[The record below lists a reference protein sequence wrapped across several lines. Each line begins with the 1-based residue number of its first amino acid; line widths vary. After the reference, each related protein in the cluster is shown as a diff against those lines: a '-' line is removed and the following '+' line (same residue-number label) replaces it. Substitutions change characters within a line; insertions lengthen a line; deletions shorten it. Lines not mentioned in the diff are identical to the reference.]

1 MQGQITKFRSDIG
14 YGVITAEDGAKYR
27 FAKSEVVNLNGKLV
41 GHEVDFMLDQRAPR
55 QIILLTGSPFTVF
68 AGSSHG

>member
-1 MQGQITKFRSDIG
+1 MYGEIKTFHSTIG
-14 YGVITAEDGAKYR
+14 VGVIVAENGAKYR